1 MPHRRV
7 VIYHKNSNQA
17 LAFLPFAPVASEYR
31 CFFPGIRHLVLQSY
45 F

>member
-17 LAFLPFAPVASEYR
+17 GPTFLS
-31 CFFPGIRHLVLQSY
+31 LQSPRD
-45 F
+45 